1 MDSEQRRRK
10 RSSENE
16 LLETLEAETNA
27 LERSVDTLD
36 SDTDSLEHSIDALET
51 QTGTLES
58 RTEPFET
65 EHTHLR
71 DRPADDER
79 ALEWLDALTEATRN
93 RTGTSKVRLEELQA
107 RELEKGA
114 HLRESNV
121 DVHELDIPDG
131 TLERFTKTDGRAY
144 YHLPDQ
150 SPRSRVRS
158 M

>member
-1 MDSEQRRRK
+1 MRVSRRWTPEQRRRK

-65 EHTHLR
+65 EHTHLP
-71 DRPADDER
+71 RPPA
-79 ALEWLDALTEATRN
+79 
-93 RTGTSKVRLEELQA
+93 RTTNELSS
-107 RELEKGA
+107 GST
-114 HLRESNV
+114 H
-121 DVHELDIPDG
+121 
-131 TLERFTKTDGRAY
+131 
-144 YHLPDQ
+144 
-150 SPRSRVRS
+150 
-158 M
+158 